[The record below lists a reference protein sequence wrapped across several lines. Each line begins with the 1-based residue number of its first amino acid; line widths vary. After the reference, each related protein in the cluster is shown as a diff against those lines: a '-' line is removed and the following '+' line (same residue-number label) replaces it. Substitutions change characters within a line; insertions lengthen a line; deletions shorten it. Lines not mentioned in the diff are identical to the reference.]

1 MKAVYMFLV
10 FIFLAGSIFADN
22 FGKIKQDMAK
32 DAVIKLV
39 GNPTKKLASS
49 DKQSEYYVWIVKN
62 DVWCVMFNKGKTTGE
77 AAKIED
83 ILTGWLEV
91 SSSFSSLGDYFTES
105 TNAPDISTSNE
116 KTAKKPNANLV
127 SQIEVTV
134 LDASIVDTL
143 LYGNRAG
150 FRLKIKN
157 NSTVSIYSLH
167 VTVYYLDKNG
177 KRFYEETYHPVSSSS
192 WTDKIVLKPNYS
204 MVYPSDNTYMTA
216 DKLDLSE
223 WDEGKVEVEV
233 TEIGTEKPEE

>member
-1 MKAVYMFLV
+1 MAGFL
-10 FIFLAGSIFADN
+10 FADN
-22 FGKIKQDMAK
+22 FGKIKQDMTK

-91 SSSFSSLGDYFTES
+91 SSTFSSLGDYFTES
-105 TNAPDISTSNE
+105 TNAPDISASNE

-134 LDASIVDTL
+134 LEAKIIKTWSDEVK
-143 LYGNRAG
+143 AG
-150 FRLKIKN
+150 CRVKIKN
-157 NSTVSIYSLH
+157 NSKETIYNLS
-167 VTVYYLDKNG
+167 VTIYYLDKNG
-177 KRFYEETYHPVSSSS
+177 KRIYEETSYPVNSSS
-192 WTDKIVLKPNYS
+192 WIDKIVLKPNYS
-204 MVYPSDNTYMTA
+204 IIYPSDDKYMTT
-216 DKLDLSE
+216 DKLDLNE

-233 TEIGTEKPEE
+233 TEIGTEKPKE